1 MTETRWLD
9 NEEMQVWRAL
19 LGVGT
24 RVLSKLDDDLVAEYN
39 LRVADYEVLVLLSEA
54 PAGRLRMS
62 ELAGAVFLSPSGL
75 TRRVDHLANGGLVV
89 REQCPSDRRGSFAVL
104 TAAGMRALEQAAPT
118 HVEGVRRYVFD
129 RMNRDELCVLANV
142 LQAILQASDPMMAKH
157 SDDGPLRTHHS
168 SR

>member
-9 NEEMQVWRAL
+9 GEEMQVWRAL

-24 RVLSKLDDDLVAEYN
+24 RVLSRLDDDLVAGFN

-54 PAGRLRMS
+54 PGRRLRMS
-62 ELAGAVFLSPSGL
+62 ELADAVFLSPSGL
-75 TRRVDHLANGGLVV
+75 TRRVDHLAVAGLVG

-104 TAAGMRALEQAAPT
+104 TPGGMRALEQSAPT

-129 RMNRDELCVLANV
+129 RINRDELHVLADV
-142 LQAILQASDPMMAKH
+142 LKVILEATDHATAGSIA
-157 SDDGPLRTHHS
+157 
-168 SR
+168 